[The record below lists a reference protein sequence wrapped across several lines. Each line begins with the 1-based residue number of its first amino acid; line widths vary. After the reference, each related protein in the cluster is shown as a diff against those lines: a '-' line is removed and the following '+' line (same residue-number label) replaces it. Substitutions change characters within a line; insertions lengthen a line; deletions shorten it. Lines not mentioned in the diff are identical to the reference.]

1 MFTALGVSEWL
12 EGAQGLRR
20 EGQMQSME
28 NKPAGWYR
36 NSDDRR
42 QHGYWDG
49 FAWDQPPEDDSTA
62 STNDLGVIDE
72 PDQPGAVAAPE
83 D

>member
-1 MFTALGVSEWL
+1 
-12 EGAQGLRR
+12 
-20 EGQMQSME
+20 MQSME

-49 FAWDQPPEDDSTA
+49 FAWDETPADGTTSSA
-62 STNDLGVIDE
+62 ADLDHPDE
-72 PDQPGAVAAPE
+72 LEAPATQQ

>member
-1 MFTALGVSEWL
+1 
-12 EGAQGLRR
+12 
-20 EGQMQSME
+20 MQSME

-49 FAWDQPPEDDSTA
+49 FAWDQPIDDDTTTPES
-62 STNDLGVIDE
+62 DLDAPDGPDE
-72 PDQPGAVAAPE
+72 PEAAAAPE

>member
-1 MFTALGVSEWL
+1 ME
-12 EGAQGLRR
+12 
-20 EGQMQSME
+20 SME

-49 FAWDQPPEDDSTA
+49 SAWDEPGDNDTTA
-62 STNDLGVIDE
+62 PANDLASSDD
-72 PDQPGAVAAPE
+72 PDQPEAVATPQA
-83 D
+83 

>member
-1 MFTALGVSEWL
+1 V
-12 EGAQGLRR
+12 GLHR

-28 NKPAGWYR
+28 NMPAGWYR

-49 FAWDQPPEDDSTA
+49 FAWDKPIDDATA
-62 STNDLGVIDE
+62 EPANDPDE
-72 PDQPGAVAAPE
+72 PVEPEAAAADPE
-83 D
+83 